1 MTYLSVDP
9 AFLRSTGRQLR
20 AAVEVA
26 HDVRHES
33 ARLTVLVADAG
44 HERLS
49 DAVQTF
55 LDTWSHGIGCLIE
68 DADKLATMLTEA
80 GTTYGQVES
89 SIARACEPGG

>member
-9 AFLRSTGRQLR
+9 AVLRSTGRQLR

-26 HDVRHES
+26 RDVRHEGDTL
-33 ARLTVLVADAG
+33 AVLVADAG

-55 LDTWSHGIGCLIE
+55 LDKWVHGIGCLIE

>member
-9 AFLRSTGRQLR
+9 AVLRSTGRQLR

-55 LDTWSHGIGCLIE
+55 LDKWAHGIGCLIE
-68 DADKLATMLTEA
+68 DADRLATMLTEA

>member
-1 MTYLSVDP
+1 MTYLRVDP
-9 AFLRSTGRQLR
+9 AVLRSTGRQLR

-33 ARLTVLVADAG
+33 AKLTVLVADAG

-49 DAVQTF
+49 AAVQTF
-55 LDTWSHGIGCLIE
+55 LDKWSHGIGCLIE
-68 DADKLATMLTEA
+68 DAETLAAMLSDA
-80 GTTYGQVES
+80 GTSYGDVES